1 LKTVTLYSRPACHL
15 CDRAR
20 DAILELRDR
29 GAEFEL
35 REIDIEGDDDLHVR
49 YMERIPVVAVDGDLV
64 SELELDLDAL
74 RSRLDT
80 VRG

>member
-1 LKTVTLYSRPACHL
+1 MTLYSRPECHL

-20 DAILELRDR
+20 EEILGLRER

-35 REIDIEGDDDLHVR
+35 REVDIEGDDELHAR

-64 SELELDLDAL
+64 SELELDLGAL

-80 VRG
+80 VRR